1 MYRLQI
7 QVRATQDLGSLD
19 KGVARRIFTR
29 LKWLA
34 ENIGSIRRESLTGE
48 FSDYYKF
55 RVGDYRILYQV
66 LDDKQ
71 IIVIHRIGHR
81 REIYRGR

>member
-1 MYRLQI
+1 MCH
-7 QVRATQDLGSLD
+7 
-19 KGVARRIFTR
+19 
-29 LKWLA
+29 
-34 ENIGSIRRESLTGE
+34 LTGE

-71 IIVIHRIGHR
+71 IIVIYRIGYR
-81 REIYRGR
+81 REVYRGRK